1 MNMKTN
7 KPIWLLGIGACAL
20 LSCAPG
26 ASTSTD
32 SNTQGGSSE
41 GSSSGSQEATLSA
54 QDVLNALNPEDG
66 LAFSLSLTVVNPYD
80 QSNNIYSEIKG
91 YEGEGETYLEENGA
105 LTHHYHENGEGNA
118 VVPTLTKD
126 NEVVEVEVMTIDQD
140 TLEYVNVPYADLV
153 DNPFKELELSDI
165 DESETG
171 FAIELSDEDGLR
183 YGYFLT
189 GYEDI
194 EVDKLTI
201 EVENGEIGQI
211 KGECADI
218 GTALEQNLLFPE
230 FTMSLIAK
238 EEAVNEPTP
247 YPEREEQQA
256 IAEAFEK
263 LKQGNYT
270 ANLIDVDSTGYYA
283 DVHGTLEV
291 SEGLVYATYSQG
303 IEDNEDN
310 GYIVTKEGYIAPYLE
325 QDGGIVGTA
334 REQEGTLQDILVA
347 DYSIDPALFIPQDE
361 NTFVLASEVTDYA
374 YLANPAYYID
384 LSYDIVTPGTFTF
397 EIGADGYSISYD
409 YYYADVMGNYFDGSV
424 SIKITEIGTTEPAY
438 TLDDFT
444 PYVAP
449 GNFEELGVAEA
460 LSPWLNG
467 DVSALPYPSEE
478 MGAGLV
484 ETQETSEYFGIYA
497 TPLGE
502 TDEDLTALI
511 EAYKAALEAAGWVY
525 AGLDFW
531 GIPYYTLAIG
541 DAMASVSIG
550 SNYGA
555 LSISVNPPSMNNELT
570 KLFTDVLIPNP
581 NSTIEMVITESTFS
595 GFNTPEQALES
606 SSTIEYSIRYG
617 EENAFVKAKDGNIDE
632 EIYYIYDEAEDR
644 LNMYKLVD
652 GEYVYDDFRFGDM
665 KSAIFTWSDMTA
677 HTGNIEEGE
686 GGEYIISGDTLSR
699 MIFVLRRGEEDIDA
713 SDFDS
718 AIATYDEGKGEVIIT
733 ATKESA
739 LSGGLTKLMTLS
751 ITISDIGTTEV
762 SLPE

>member
-1 MNMKTN
+1 MKMN
-7 KPIWLLGIGACAL
+7 KPIWLLGIAACAL
-20 LSCAPG
+20 LSCGPD
-26 ASTSTD
+26 ASSSTD
-32 SNTQGGSSE
+32 SSESSLDT
-41 GSSSGSQEATLSA
+41 SSGSQSQSQDAPLSA
-54 QDVLNALNPEDG
+54 QDVLNALNPEEG
-66 LAFSLSLTVVNPYD
+66 LAFSLSLTVVNPYN
-80 QSNNIYSEIKG
+80 QNNNIYSEIKG
-91 YEGEGETYLEENGA
+91 YDGEGETYLEENGA
-105 LTHHYHENGEGNA
+105 LNHHYHENEEGNA
-118 VVPTLTKD
+118 VVPTLTKE
-126 NEVVEVEVMTIDQD
+126 NEVIEVEVMTIDQD
-140 TLEYVNVPYADLV
+140 TLEYVNVPYADLS

-165 DESETG
+165 AESETG
-171 FAIELSDEDGLR
+171 FSVEIGEEDGLR
-183 YGYFLT
+183 FGYFLT

-194 EVDKLTI
+194 DVDRLAI
-201 EVENGEIGQI
+201 EVENGQIGQI
-211 KGECADI
+211 SGECAEI
-218 GTALEQNLLFPE
+218 GSALEQNLLFPE

-238 EEAVNEPTP
+238 DEAVKEPTP
-247 YPEREEQQA
+247 YPELEEQQA
-256 IAEAFEK
+256 ITEAFEK

-270 ANLIDVDSTGYYA
+270 ASLIDVDSTGYYA
-283 DVHGTLEV
+283 DIHGTLEV
-291 SEGLVYATYSQG
+291 TEGLVYATYSHG

-325 QDGGIVGTA
+325 QDGGIVGVA

-347 DYSIDPALFIPQDE
+347 DYSIDPALFVPKDE

-397 EIGADGYSISYD
+397 EIGEDGYSISYD
-409 YYYADVMGNYFDGSV
+409 YYYADVMGNYFDGYV
-424 SIKITEIGTTEPAY
+424 SIKITDIGTTEPSY
-438 TLDDFT
+438 TIDDFT

-449 GNFEELGVAEA
+449 ESFEELGVAEA

-467 DVSALPYPSEE
+467 DVSALPYPSED
-478 MGAGLV
+478 MGVGLV
-484 ETQETSEYFGIYA
+484 ETQETNEYFGIYA

-502 TDEDLTALI
+502 TEEDLTALI

-531 GIPYYTLAIG
+531 GLPHYTLTIG
-541 DAMASVSIG
+541 DAVASVSIG

-555 LSISVNPPSMNNELT
+555 LSISVNPLSQNNELT

-581 NSTIEMVITESTFS
+581 NSTVEMTITESTYS
-595 GFNTPEQALES
+595 GYGTPEQALES

-617 EENAFVKAKDGNIDE
+617 EENAFVKAKDGDIDE

-644 LNMYKLVD
+644 LNLYKLVD

-665 KSAIFTWSDMTA
+665 KDAIFTWSDMTG

-686 GGEYIISGDTLSR
+686 GGEYLISGDTLSR
-699 MIFVLRRGEEDIDA
+699 MMFVLRRGEEGIDA

-718 AIATYDEGKGEVIIT
+718 ATATYDEEKGEVSIS
-733 ATKESA
+733 ATKESE
-739 LSGGLTKLMTLS
+739 LSGGLTKVMTLS
-751 ITISDIGTTEV
+751 IAISDIGTTEV

>member
-1 MNMKTN
+1 M
-7 KPIWLLGIGACAL
+7 
-20 LSCAPG
+20 
-26 ASTSTD
+26 
-32 SNTQGGSSE
+32 
-41 GSSSGSQEATLSA
+41 SA

-105 LTHHYHENGEGNA
+105 LTHHYHENEEGNA

-126 NEVVEVEVMTIDQD
+126 NEVIEVEVMTIDQD

-247 YPEREEQQA
+247 YPEMEEQQA

-347 DYSIDPALFIPQDE
+347 DYSIDPALFIPQDAGGHFRQRAPDAE
-361 NTFVLASEVTDYA
+361 LG
-374 YLANPAYYID
+374 
-384 LSYDIVTPGTFTF
+384 GTFSF
-397 EIGADGYSISYD
+397 N
-409 YYYADVMGNYFDGSV
+409 DVHTGLAGLCQDFFFIQIQLCKGN
-424 SIKITEIGTTEPAY
+424 A
-438 TLDDFT
+438 
-444 PYVAP
+444 A
-449 GNFEELGVAEA
+449 
-460 LSPWLNG
+460 NG
-467 DVSALPYPSEE
+467 D
-478 MGAGLV
+478 G
-484 ETQETSEYFGIYA
+484 
-497 TPLGE
+497 GE
-502 TDEDLTALI
+502 
-511 EAYKAALEAAGWVY
+511 
-525 AGLDFW
+525 
-531 GIPYYTLAIG
+531 G
-541 DAMASVSIG
+541 DHG
-550 SNYGA
+550 R
-555 LSISVNPPSMNNELT
+555 ISV
-570 KLFTDVLIPNP
+570 
-581 NSTIEMVITESTFS
+581 FS
-595 GFNTPEQALES
+595 H
-606 SSTIEYSIRYG
+606 G
-617 EENAFVKAKDGNIDE
+617 E
-632 EIYYIYDEAEDR
+632 R
-644 LNMYKLVD
+644 LNA
-652 GEYVYDDFRFGDM
+652 
-665 KSAIFTWSDMTA
+665 SAVRAGSMA
-677 HTGNIEEGE
+677 
-686 GGEYIISGDTLSR
+686 
-699 MIFVLRRGEEDIDA
+699 
-713 SDFDS
+713 
-718 AIATYDEGKGEVIIT
+718 
-733 ATKESA
+733 
-739 LSGGLTKLMTLS
+739 
-751 ITISDIGTTEV
+751 
-762 SLPE
+762 

>member
-1 MNMKTN
+1 MKMN
-7 KPIWLLGIGACAL
+7 KPIWLLGIAACAL
-20 LSCAPG
+20 LSCTPG
-26 ASTSTD
+26 TSASSD
-32 SNTQGGSSE
+32 SSNQGGSSE
-41 GSSSGSQEATLSA
+41 GSSSGSEDRALTA
-54 QDVLNALNPEDG
+54 QDVLDALNPEEG

-91 YEGEGETYLEENGA
+91 YEGEGKTYLEENGA
-105 LTHHYHENGEGNA
+105 LTHHYHENEDGNA
-118 VVPTLTKD
+118 VVPTLTKE
-126 NEVVEVEVMTIDQD
+126 NEVIEVEVMTIDQD

-171 FAIELSDEDGLR
+171 FAIELNNEDGLR

-230 FTMSLIAK
+230 FTMSLLSK
-238 EEAVNEPTP
+238 EEAVKEPTP
-247 YPEREEQQA
+247 YPEMEEQQA

-270 ANLIDVDSTGYYA
+270 ASLIDIDSTGYYA

-291 SEGLVYATYSQG
+291 SEGLVYATYSAG

-310 GYIVTKEGYIAPYLE
+310 GYIVTKDGYIAPYLE
-325 QDGGIVGTA
+325 QEGGIVGVA
-334 REQEGTLQDILVA
+334 REREGTLQDVLVA
-347 DYSIDPALFIPQDE
+347 DYSIDPALFIPKDE

-374 YLANPAYYID
+374 YLANPACYID

-409 YYYADVMGNYFDGSV
+409 YYYADVMGNYFDGTV
-424 SIKITEIGTTEPAY
+424 SIKITEIGTTEPSY

-449 GNFEELGVAEA
+449 GSFEELGVAEA

-478 MGAGLV
+478 MGVGLV

-502 TDEDLTALI
+502 TEEDLTALI
-511 EAYKAALEAAGWVY
+511 EAYKAALEEAGWVY

-541 DAMASVSIG
+541 DAVASVSIG

-555 LSISVNPPSMNNELT
+555 LSISVNPLSLNNELT

-581 NSTIEMVITESTFS
+581 NSTVEMTITEATYS
-595 GFNTPEQALES
+595 GYGTPQQALES

-617 EENAFVKAKDGNIDE
+617 EENAFVKAKDGDIDE

-665 KSAIFTWSDMTA
+665 KDAIFTWSDMTG
-677 HTGNIEEGE
+677 HTGNIAEGE
-686 GGEYIISGDTLSR
+686 GGEYVISGDTLSR

-718 AIATYDEGKGEVIIT
+718 AIATYDESKGEVIIT

-739 LSGGLTKLMTLS
+739 LFGGLTKLMTLS
-751 ITISDIGTTEV
+751 IAISDIGTTEV